1 MPTLT
6 DLLRPDI
13 TALHAYTPV
22 IPIEILAERLGLPS
36 EQIIKL
42 DANENPYGPAPRALA
57 ALAALGSAA
66 ESQRSAIY
74 PDPEHNRLRAKISA
88 HLGQPINRIVC
99 GAGSDELIDLLMRL
113 TLTPGSTM
121 IDCPPTFGMYAF
133 NAGLHSANVREV
145 PRDEQF
151 NIDIEAIA
159 EAAEQGGRL
168 LFLPAPNNPTGNPL
182 ARSDIERL
190 LELPL
195 LLVVDEA
202 YAEFAGISAL
212 DLIGSAP
219 NLVILRTFSK
229 WAGLAGLRVGYGVMD
244 EELAAQLWK
253 IKQPYNVNVAALVA
267 AEASLDDADWLM
279 ANVARL
285 NAERD
290 RLIIELAKL
299 PGLNPCPSAA
309 NFILCRV
316 QAADSASAAA
326 KASRI
331 RDELRQ
337 RGILIRYYPRPDLRE
352 YVRFTVGT
360 PAQNEIVLANL
371 REILAK

>member
-1 MPTLT
+1 
-6 DLLRPDI
+6 
-13 TALHAYTPV
+13 
-22 IPIEILAERLGLPS
+22 
-36 EQIIKL
+36 
-42 DANENPYGPAPRALA
+42 
-57 ALAALGSAA
+57 
-66 ESQRSAIY
+66 
-74 PDPEHNRLRAKISA
+74 
-88 HLGQPINRIVC
+88 
-99 GAGSDELIDLLMRL
+99 
-113 TLTPGSTM
+113 
-121 IDCPPTFGMYAF
+121 
-133 NAGLHSANVREV
+133 LHSANVHEV

-202 YAEFAGISAL
+202 YAEFAGINAL